1 MIQILPAIL
10 ATDPQEYLRKLRVA
24 ETLAE
29 WIQVDIED
37 QKFAPLKTIGADV
50 VASYPT
56 KLKIEAQLMVTQP
69 ENWIDDFVKAGVQRI
84 VVPVENTAGLKE
96 VIKHIKNHGIQIGI
110 SLNPETSVEKVQH
123 LISDLDLVLA
133 MTVHPGPSGQEF
145 APEVLAKIR
154 ALHKNYPELNIEVDG
169 GIDSQT
175 ARKVIKAGANILV
188 AGSYVFDAEDP
199 VDAIKKLKEAAL
211 S

>member
-1 MIQILPAIL
+1 MIEILPAIL
-10 ATDPQEYLRKLRVA
+10 ACNPQEYLRRLQIA

-29 WIQVDIED
+29 WVQVDIED
-37 QKFAPLKTIGADV
+37 QKFAPVKTIGADV

-84 VVPVENTAGLKE
+84 VVPVENTAGLTE
-96 VIKHIKNHGIQIGI
+96 VINHIKNHGIQVGV
-110 SLNPETSVEKVQH
+110 SLNPETPIEEVQH

-145 APEVLAKIR
+145 VPEVLPKIA

-175 ARKVIKAGANILV
+175 AGQVVKAGANILV
-188 AGSYVFDAEDP
+188 AGSSIFDTRDP
-199 VDAIKKLKEAAL
+199 LDAIKKLKEATL
-211 S
+211 